1 MSGGGESPVSF
12 RRGERELSCGG
23 GGFLAAIREE
33 DLETSGPAVW
43 PLFHVVIISC
53 PPNFVQWWDVLEELL
68 KEVFEFSLMKRA
80 GLCICSCSLT
90 I

>member
-33 DLETSGPAVW
+33 DLETSGPA
-43 PLFHVVIISC
+43 
-53 PPNFVQWWDVLEELL
+53 
-68 KEVFEFSLMKRA
+68 
-80 GLCICSCSLT
+80 
-90 I
+90 